1 MLVRL
6 SKIAIL
12 LCLGASAVEAQVE
25 PPQPPA
31 RPGREV
37 RVPVRKPE
45 TPATPV
51 PRPAPYGR
59 DERFTTEKAIAVD
72 PNVAIKLCVADGAIK
87 INGSETNEVRVLVRS
102 GRKFDIKPLEKNLD
116 TGKANWVWITN
127 VVSTTPVNR
136 AQSSTCLAGDS
147 VEIDVP
153 VNASINLEART
164 AGAVI
169 DTVKKAAVKILEGSI
184 QLRNITGGVN
194 AVVSQG
200 DVFLQS
206 AGGAISVE
214 TTRGNIVA
222 FDVSAGQVGDVM
234 KARTNSG
241 SISLQSVNH
250 RQIEATSISGS
261 VSYEGKF
268 MPGGLYT
275 FKTQNGSIR
284 MLLPNGTSA
293 TFVASYGFGTF
304 NAGAPVKIE
313 TQNRTPGGNSAVAKI
328 GGGGPVVNVTT
339 TSGNIGIRT
348 QN

>member
-6 SKIAIL
+6 SKFAVL
-12 LCLGASAVEAQVE
+12 LCIGASSVSAQVE
-25 PPQPPA
+25 TPRPPIRPDRDARMPA
-31 RPGREV
+31 RR
-37 RVPVRKPE
+37 PE
-45 TPATPV
+45 MPPI
-51 PRPAPYGR
+51 PRPNGE
-59 DERFTTEKAIAVD
+59 DRFTTEKALAVD
-72 PNVAIKLCVADGAIK
+72 SNVAIKLCVSDGEIK
-87 INGSETNEVRVLVRS
+87 INGSETDEVRVLVRN
-102 GRKFDIKPLEKNLD
+102 GRKFDIQTLEKSPD
-116 TGKANWVWITN
+116 SKKANWVWITN
-127 VVSTTPVNR
+127 GATITPANR

-153 VNASINLEART
+153 LNTSVNLEART
-164 AGAVI
+164 AGASI
-169 DTVKKAAVKILEGSI
+169 DSVKKVVVKILEGSI

-200 DVFLQS
+200 DVYLQS

-241 SISLQSVNH
+241 SISLQSINH

-261 VSYEGKF
+261 VSYQGKF

-275 FKTQNGSIR
+275 FKTQNGAIR
-284 MLLPNGTSA
+284 MLLPSGTSA

-304 NAGAPVKIE
+304 NAGAPVQIQ

-339 TSGNIGIRT
+339 TSGDIGIRT
-348 QN
+348 EN